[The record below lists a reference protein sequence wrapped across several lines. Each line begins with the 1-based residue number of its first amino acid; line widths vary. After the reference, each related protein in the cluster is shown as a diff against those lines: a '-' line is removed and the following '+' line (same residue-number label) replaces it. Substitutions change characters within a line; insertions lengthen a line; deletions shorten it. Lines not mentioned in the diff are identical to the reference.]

1 MNIGM
6 IGLGYVGLVTAVGFA
21 KLKHT
26 LYCYDVDERKMDML
40 LKKEAPIYE
49 IGLQEMLEDES
60 VFGNVNIEPNMY
72 ELVKKSDVIF
82 IAVGTPSQ
90 SDGSANIEYVKAAV
104 SGIVNL
110 LINDGRPTYKVIV
123 IKSTVP
129 VGLTDTMQS
138 IANDMLKDSPN
149 IKVDFGFCPEFLRE
163 GTAVKDFLNPERIVI
178 GSSTQAAYDKIY
190 EVFQPFFENG
200 VPQINTNCVSAEIIK
215 YASNIMLATKI
226 ALLNEIADYAD
237 SVGGRAVDISAAVG
251 LDSRIGSKFLAASLG
266 FGGSCF
272 PKDVKAFSHFSKV
285 KGFDFPIAQS
295 VMSSNEKHMMRQVEK
310 IRYIA
315 NENKCRRIL
324 VLGTAFK
331 ANTDDV
337 RESPAIKVIKGLL
350 SHGFEVVVTDPKAL
364 ENTKKLLNDSVEYSE
379 SISSVID
386 GIDLIV
392 ICTEWAEYKNFDFES
407 IKDRMN
413 KNIIIDLRNIL
424 ERGKIENAGFQYF
437 GIAN

>member
-1 MNIGM
+1 M

-21 KLKHT
+21 TMNHT
-26 LYCYDVDERKMDML
+26 VYCYDVDQDKMNSLIQRK
-40 LKKEAPIYE
+40 APIYE
-49 IGLQEMLEDES
+49 IGLQEKIDDD
-60 VFGNVNIEPNMY
+60 NIFKNIQFDFDIRNLIIEA
-72 ELVKKSDVIF
+72 DVIF

-90 SDGSANIEYVKAAV
+90 SDGSANTEYVKAAV
-104 SGIVNL
+104 SGIVNDL
-110 LINDGRPTYKVIV
+110 LREGRPTYKVIV

-129 VGLTDTMQS
+129 VGLTDRMQV
-138 IANDMLKDSPN
+138 IADDMLKSTPD

-163 GTAVKDFLNPERIVI
+163 GTAVTDFLNPERIVV
-178 GSSTQAAYDKIY
+178 GSSSERAYKRIH
-190 EVFQPFFENG
+190 EVFAPFFENG
-200 VPQINTNCVSAEIIK
+200 VPEVRTNCVSAEIIK

-237 SVGGRAVDISAAVG
+237 SVGGRAADISAAVG
-251 LDSRIGSKFLAASLG
+251 LDSRIGNKFLAASLG

-295 VMSSNEKHMMRQVEK
+295 IMFSNEKHMMRQVEK

-315 NENKCRRIL
+315 SENKCRRVL

-350 SHGFEVVVTDPKAL
+350 SHGLEIVVTDPKAL
-364 ENTKKLLNDSVEYSE
+364 ENTKKLLNDSVEYTD
-379 SISSVID
+379 SINQGID

-392 ICTEWAEYKNFDFES
+392 ICTEWAEYKDFDYES
-407 IKDRMN
+407 IKNRMN
-413 KNIIIDLRNIL
+413 NNIIVDLRNIL
-424 ERGKIENAGFQYF
+424 ERGMIEKAGFQYY